1 MMSQGWGAIFLLTSR
16 AKSTYKMTVP
26 HVIRILLLFAL
37 LLAICSPGS
46 AASLQGKV
54 AEVVD
59 GGTIAVVSVNHLLK
73 VRLIAVA
80 APEKNQSYAGVA
92 RCSRCSYI
100 GHAAQDDPLPAR
112 DSAGIHLRV
121 KNGSRIRN
129 HCRKKCRLV
138 RA

>member
-26 HVIRILLLFAL
+26 HVIRILFLFAL
-37 LLAICSPGS
+37 PLAICSPGS

-80 APEKNQSYAGVA
+80 APEKNQS
-92 RCSRCSYI
+92 
-100 GHAAQDDPLPAR
+100 
-112 DSAGIHLRV
+112 
-121 KNGSRIRN
+121 
-129 HCRKKCRLV
+129 
-138 RA
+138 